1 MAKSCPCG
9 HNKPLAQC
17 CGRFLSGA
25 QRAKTPEQLMRSR
38 YSAYALGGHGD
49 YLLATWFSATAGAAT
64 AAQLSEKS
72 LDWVGLDVLASQQN
86 GDKGAVEFKAYYRE
100 PDNTELRT
108 LHEKAVFQRT
118 AGRWLYVG
126 GEISPQKPVQH

>member
-1 MAKSCPCG
+1 MAKPCPCG
-9 HNKPLAQC
+9 HKKPLEQC

-38 YSAYALGGHGD
+38 YTAYALGGYGD
-49 YLLATWFSATAGAAT
+49 YLLATWFSATAGTAT
-64 AAQLSEKS
+64 AAELSEQS
-72 LDWVGLDVLASQQN
+72 VDWVGLDVLSNQQQ

-100 PDNTELRT
+100 PDNAKLHT
-108 LHEKAVFQRT
+108 LDEKAVFQRT

-126 GEISPQKPVQH
+126 GEIHPHQPILH